1 MTENRS
7 PRQTLSYLQRRFAE
21 VGIRPRV
28 QYGQNFLIDL
38 NLLDV
43 LAAEARIGPDDVV
56 LEVGTGTGSLTQRL
70 AALAAQVITVEID
83 QAMHQL
89 AGEELAGLS
98 NVTLILADVLEGKH
112 RLDAGVLAVV
122 AHYREA
128 RRPWKLAA
136 NLPYAIATPLIMNL
150 LALDD
155 PPESMTVTI
164 QKELADRLVA
174 RPGTK
179 DYGAL
184 SVWLQSQAT
193 VEILRILPREVFW
206 PRPKVSSAFVRV
218 QYDRQL
224 RERIGDLAFFHRFVR
239 SMFLHRRKFV
249 RAELLSAV
257 KGLLDKPAVD
267 RVLAEAGIDPQRR
280 AEQLSVAEFIS
291 LSRAVQQTI
300 PPAAI
305 EYADR
310 DADDDPATDD
320 DPAADNGSAA
330 DDNSA
335 AP

>member
-1 MTENRS
+1 MVENRS

-43 LAAEARIGPDDVV
+43 LAAEAQIGPDDVV
-56 LEVGTGTGSLTQRL
+56 LEVGTGTGSFTQRL
-70 AALAAQVITVEID
+70 SALASHVVSVEID
-83 QAMHQL
+83 RAMHQL
-89 AGEELAGLS
+89 AGEELAGAS

-112 RLDAGVLAVV
+112 RLDAGVLAAV
-122 AHYREA
+122 ADRREG

-164 QKELADRLVA
+164 QKELADRVVA

-179 DYGAL
+179 DYGSL

-193 VEILRILPREVFW
+193 AEILRVLPREVFW

-218 QYDRQL
+218 RFDRQL
-224 RERIGDLAFFHRFVR
+224 RQRIGDYAFFHRFAR
-239 SMFLHRRKFV
+239 AMFLHRRKFV
-249 RAELLSAV
+249 RAELLSVV
-257 KGLLDKPAVD
+257 KGLLDKPRVD
-267 RVLAEAGIDPQRR
+267 RVLTEAGIDPQRR
-280 AEQLSVAEFIS
+280 AEQLSVEEFIR
-291 LSRAVQQTI
+291 LSRVVQEACPPSAV
-300 PPAAI
+300 AAV
-305 EYADR
+305 DG
-310 DADDDPATDD
+310 DAESSSDTNDDSVEP
-320 DPAADNGSAA
+320 
-330 DDNSA
+330 
-335 AP
+335 